1 MNLPALGILILGS
14 IGLLI
19 AAFQHRR
26 ISIHTGD
33 EVPHDRVMPWNLYSE
48 AGVIIMLTFASLFFA
63 SQFLT
68 QREHVMLC
76 SALMA
81 MLSILGSHN
90 RLRVALRDPKIDD
103 QTRRSILTNH
113 LFFCCAMGCFM
124 GGILVL
130 IFDR

>member
-1 MNLPALGILILGS
+1 MNLPALGILSIGS
-14 IGLLI
+14 CGLLI

-33 EVPHDRVMPWNLYSE
+33 DPPHDRAMPWNLYTE
-48 AGVIIMLTFASLFFA
+48 AGVIIMLTFAGLFFA
-63 SQFLT
+63 SQFLS
-68 QREHVMLC
+68 QRDHVIFC

-90 RLRVALRDPKIDD
+90 RLRATLHDHKIDAPA
-103 QTRRSILTNH
+103 RRPILINH

-124 GGILVL
+124 GGLLLL